1 MTRRGKRRRLH
12 VDQRPAPR
20 HHRQNLHK
28 NMASGQR
35 QLTTHPSQRRNH
47 HAHELINDYRKWSL
61 PQQIKTRSRNLW
73 QHHHHHHHH
82 HHRLRKI
89 STGTATAVTASTG
102 TAPTSIATTGTANDW
117 YNIIYYSNDYHNSE
131 FYRRDY
137 YIQQRLLQQRLQ
149 KS

>member
-89 STGTATAVTASTG
+89 STGTATVVTASTG